1 MWEKYLAERVLPGFG
16 VSCKN
21 DRKSLTY
28 GFGVKFPSAAELSH
42 QLPKRPSRLA
52 WRPLIWLDIQA
63 WIPGFRRLTL
73 GSRVSVVSLV
83 IPYSDPFFRKF
94 FPEKS

>member
-21 DRKSLTY
+21 HRKCPTY

-42 QLPKRPSRLA
+42 LLPKRPSRLA
-52 WRPLIWLDIQA
+52 
-63 WIPGFRRLTL
+63 
-73 GSRVSVVSLV
+73 
-83 IPYSDPFFRKF
+83 
-94 FPEKS
+94 